1 MTSTGLIFAHGF
13 SDLCPPQG
21 ARAEALDLGRELEHV
36 LMPLR
41 LRYEGVAIDIEVGD
55 EPFYFDRNQLH
66 QILIN
71 LVVNALQALE
81 NTEDPKISISETQG
95 QDSRTLIIADN
106 GPGLAPDMLDKCFD
120 PFVTSKAVG
129 SGLGLAIARRLAAQN
144 GTFIDLVNIP
154 SGGTRAVLVQDL
166 SFFRTQKDPQDTT

>member
-1 MTSTGLIFAHGF
+1 MGI
-13 SDLCPPQG
+13 DV
-21 ARAEALDLGRELEHV
+21 RE
-36 LMPLR
+36 
-41 LRYEGVAIDIEVGD
+41 

-81 NTEDPKISISETQG
+81 NTKDPRVIITDSIEQNT
-95 QDSRTLIIADN
+95 RTLIIADN
-106 GPGLAPDMLDKCFD
+106 GPGLIPEMIDKCFD

-144 GTFIDLVNIP
+144 GTFIDLSNNVA
-154 SGGTRAVLVQDL
+154 GGTRAVLVQDL
-166 SFFRTQKDPQDTT
+166 SFFRTEKDTQDTT